1 MMDSIREWWS
11 GFSSSSPE
19 NRSDPMENP
28 ANPLSM
34 DDLASYLSSYS
45 HVTEESGMRL
55 AAVYS
60 CIYVL
65 SSNLAQLPL
74 HVMRRQ
80 GDMVEKATDHP
91 AYWLLHDEPN
101 EYLSSYDWRET
112 AQAHAVGWGNSLS
125 KLVRNKKGELQ
136 QIIQAKAFG
145 NSINTVSNRLY
156 YGFNHPDEG
165 LQSVS
170 HYDCIHIKAFGSNQ
184 RWGKS
189 PITQHAEAIGLGL
202 AAQSYGLQFFQGGGK
217 PTGILSA
224 KNAINDTTFKSVLE
238 LWKAAKTQ
246 LAQDTNKTLLL
257 PAELEYKA
265 ITIAPNDAQFLET
278 RKLTRSEIAG
288 IFNVPAHMINDLEK
302 ASFSNITESSINF
315 VRYTMMPYIMK
326 WEQELNRKIFTIAER
341 KAGYYVKFNV
351 KGLLRAT
358 PKEQAAIVAS
368 GITTGYLNR
377 NEARILDDL
386 NPVEGL
392 DEYLISVNSAQQ
404 TGKTTEGEKDE

>member
-1 MMDSIREWWS
+1 MMQSIKKLFGKS
-11 GFSSSSPE
+11 APTPE
-19 NRSDPMENP
+19 KRSDPLENP

-34 DDLASYLSSYS
+34 DELADYLTNYS
-45 HVTEESGMRL
+45 HVSEESGMRL

-74 HVMRRQ
+74 HVMRRV
-80 GDMVEKATDHP
+80 GDKVEKATDHP

-125 KLVRNKKGELQ
+125 KLVRNRKGELQ
-136 QIIQAKAFG
+136 KIVQAKAYG
-145 NSINTVSNRLY
+145 NSINTLSGRLY

-165 LQSVS
+165 LQTVS

-202 AAQSYGLQFFQGGGK
+202 AAQGYGLQFFQGGGR
-217 PTGILSA
+217 PTGVLSA
-224 KNAINDTTFKSVLE
+224 KGAMNDKTFASLLE
-238 LWKAAKTQ
+238 LWKKSKTQ
-246 LAQDTNKTLLL
+246 LQQDTNKTLLL
-257 PAELEYKA
+257 PADLDYKA

-278 RKLTRSEIAG
+278 RKMTRSEIAG

-326 WEQELNRKIFTIAER
+326 WEQELNRKIFTAQER

-358 PKEQAAIVAS
+358 PKEQAEIVAS
-368 GITTGYLNR
+368 GINAGYLNR
-377 NEARILDDL
+377 NEARMLDDM

-392 DEYLISVNSAQQ
+392 DEYLISVNAAQQ
-404 TGKTTEGEKDE
+404 TGKTNKGETDE

>member
-1 MMDSIREWWS
+1 MMQSIKKLFGKS
-11 GFSSSSPE
+11 APTPE
-19 NRSDPMENP
+19 KRSDPLENP

-34 DDLASYLSSYS
+34 DELADYLTNYS
-45 HVTEESGMRL
+45 HVSEESGMRL

-74 HVMRRQ
+74 HVMRRV
-80 GDMVEKATDHP
+80 GDKVEKATDHP

-125 KLVRNKKGELQ
+125 KLVRNRKGELQ
-136 QIIQAKAFG
+136 QIVQAKAYG
-145 NSINTVSNRLY
+145 NSINTLSGRLY

-165 LQSVS
+165 LQTVS

-202 AAQSYGLQFFQGGGK
+202 AAQGYGLQFFQGGGR
-217 PTGILSA
+217 PTGVLSA
-224 KNAINDTTFKSVLE
+224 KGVMNDKTFASLLE
-238 LWKAAKTQ
+238 LWKKSKTQ
-246 LAQDTNKTLLL
+246 LQQDTNKTLLL
-257 PAELEYKA
+257 PADLDYKA

-278 RKLTRSEIAG
+278 RKMTRSEIAG

-326 WEQELNRKIFTIAER
+326 WEQELNRKIFTAQER

-358 PKEQAAIVAS
+358 PKEQAEIVAS
-368 GITTGYLNR
+368 GINAGYLNR
-377 NEARILDDL
+377 NEARMLDDM

-392 DEYLISVNSAQQ
+392 DEYLISVNAAQQ
-404 TGKTTEGEKDE
+404 TGKTNKGETDE